1 MGDGI
6 QRMLNGVITIVFVIG
21 IVIGFILF
29 VGLPW
34 LWSILKPFIHMV
46 TA

>member
-1 MGDGI
+1 MWGWDELI
-6 QRMLNGVITIVFVIG
+6 LPAIISHLVAFLLGVVLAI
-21 IVIGFILF
+21 
-29 VGLPW
+29 GLPW